1 MGRKSCP
8 GVVMSDW
15 SFTMEL
21 EEVKS
26 KGRPPGGLSHAKEHS
41 EDARGLAIVKL
52 RVFSL

>member
-15 SFTMEL
+15 SYTMEL
-21 EEVKS
+21 AEVKS
-26 KGRPPGGLSHAKEHS
+26 KGRPPGGLSHAKEDS